1 MDKLNSKSEYIKRLW
16 GMRLEEEK
24 EGALFS
30 NIRVTVHFSMITQPL
45 VATREL
51 RDSSGISRYIDAPRG
66 NKSKRYL
73 GKWTLNFHILIELR
87 KMIRDL
93 SKVHR

>member
-1 MDKLNSKSEYIKRLW
+1 MDKLNSKSEYIERLW
-16 GMRLEEEK
+16 GMRLE

-93 SKVHR
+93 SKIHR

>member
-1 MDKLNSKSEYIKRLW
+1 MDKLNSKNEYIERLW
-16 GMRLEEEK
+16 GMRSEEEK